1 MRTLAGLQVKTFTEN
16 DKLIVTDTIIK
27 LKEHN
32 KCLDKFSCTKIKLVQ
47 LAISGIVGIGTG
59 LAMLPIFD
67 SEVQELSEAGL
78 IIDEYNVASIGVSI
92 NTLAIF
98 STVSTIALYHYMSHR
113 DHKDE
118 STPFQKIAL
127 DIAKVASLCS
137 AILPVSQLWAIEVT
151 NQSIVGSS
159 GFDEYLAWATFTT
172 LPLCIYKS
180 LEAFEHL
187 SDFVLNKLHH
197 INLDSIGSN
206 LFVYMPTLLSAT
218 GRFIAYTASAAY
230 LGTELGMGE
239 ELSLV
244 MGALIGGVAGSS
256 VIGVAEHN
264 SLKWLFEKRE
274 ENTTWKQKLGGAICA
289 LEGILLTLPLV
300 TTGMEAVKEW
310 NPVFKGM
317 IFSPL
322 FISHS
327 IYEGRCI
334 YKAIEKLFHVQQD
347 IEGQLR
353 LISMDGDN
361 ESYERFVSTDL
372 LPVDNEQI
380 NIAGDSEI
388 VENI

>member
-1 MRTLAGLQVKTFTEN
+1 MKAFTEE
-16 DKLIVTDTIIK
+16 DRLIVKDTIIR

-327 IYEGRCI
+327 IYEGRSI

-347 IEGQLR
+347 VEGQLR

>member
-347 IEGQLR
+347 VEGQLR
-353 LISMDGDN
+353 LISIDGDN
-361 ESYERFVSTDL
+361 EGYERFVSTDS

-380 NIAGDSEI
+380 NIAGDSDI

>member
-244 MGALIGGVAGSS
+244 MGSLIGGVAGSS

-347 IEGQLR
+347 VEGQLR
-353 LISMDGDN
+353 LISIDGDN
-361 ESYERFVSTDL
+361 EGYERFVSTDS

-380 NIAGDSEI
+380 NIAGDSDI

>member
-159 GFDEYLAWATFTT
+159 GFDE
-172 LPLCIYKS
+172 
-180 LEAFEHL
+180 
-187 SDFVLNKLHH
+187 
-197 INLDSIGSN
+197 
-206 LFVYMPTLLSAT
+206 
-218 GRFIAYTASAAY
+218 
-230 LGTELGMGE
+230 
-239 ELSLV
+239 
-244 MGALIGGVAGSS
+244 
-256 VIGVAEHN
+256 
-264 SLKWLFEKRE
+264 
-274 ENTTWKQKLGGAICA
+274 
-289 LEGILLTLPLV
+289 
-300 TTGMEAVKEW
+300 
-310 NPVFKGM
+310 
-317 IFSPL
+317 
-322 FISHS
+322 
-327 IYEGRCI
+327 
-334 YKAIEKLFHVQQD
+334 
-347 IEGQLR
+347 
-353 LISMDGDN
+353 
-361 ESYERFVSTDL
+361 
-372 LPVDNEQI
+372 
-380 NIAGDSEI
+380 
-388 VENI
+388 

>member
-1 MRTLAGLQVKTFTEN
+1 
-16 DKLIVTDTIIK
+16 
-27 LKEHN
+27 
-32 KCLDKFSCTKIKLVQ
+32 
-47 LAISGIVGIGTG
+47 
-59 LAMLPIFD
+59 
-67 SEVQELSEAGL
+67 
-78 IIDEYNVASIGVSI
+78 
-92 NTLAIF
+92 
-98 STVSTIALYHYMSHR
+98 
-113 DHKDE
+113 
-118 STPFQKIAL
+118 
-127 DIAKVASLCS
+127 
-137 AILPVSQLWAIEVT
+137 
-151 NQSIVGSS
+151 
-159 GFDEYLAWATFTT
+159 
-172 LPLCIYKS
+172 
-180 LEAFEHL
+180 
-187 SDFVLNKLHH
+187 
-197 INLDSIGSN
+197 
-206 LFVYMPTLLSAT
+206 MPTLLSAT

-274 ENTTWKQKLGGAICA
+274 DNTTWKQKLGGAICA
-289 LEGILLTLPLV
+289 LEGVLLTLPLV
-300 TTGMEAVKEW
+300 TTGMEAVKDW

-327 IYEGRCI
+327 IYEGRSI

-347 IEGQLR
+347 VEGQLR